1 MGGKL
6 EVDAPAESKR
16 KKPRTDD
23 TVEPVFF
30 HSMPVAFYHEILEAL
45 NIIGVIDLCPGEGT
59 CAIACIKKTLPYV
72 GVAFN
77 EQHSARLMA
86 HLEKTVLNC
95 MVTQGDPLYD
105 VKFADAVR
113 SELPV
118 PPQPLALR
126 PTTPAKPKRP
136 TPVASPTATPAAKR
150 PKLKPEPDDD
160 DPLGSEAGMSGDDKE

>member
-1 MGGKL
+1 
-6 EVDAPAESKR
+6 
-16 KKPRTDD
+16 
-23 TVEPVFF
+23 
-30 HSMPVAFYHEILEAL
+30 MPVAFYHEILEAL
-45 NIIGVIDLCPGEGT
+45 NIIGVVDVCPGEGACGT
-59 CAIACIKKTLPYV
+59 ACIKKTLPYV

-95 MVTQGDPLYD
+95 MVTQGDPLYN
-105 VKFADAVR
+105 VKFADVV

-118 PPQPLALR
+118 PPQPLALQ
-126 PTTPAKPKRP
+126 PTTRAKPKRP

-160 DPLGSEAGMSGDDKE
+160 DPLGSEGGVSGDDKE